1 MVSQRSNIKGERPWK
16 TWLSKRPQGLWF
28 RDGGIL
34 GLRAFW
40 RTHKHIMTILLWVL
54 LYPWFPHS
62 TRKKNFSKSLF
73 TLDLLDF
80 LQYWFWYQTFFFP
93 SCSSNQKCVYICTM
107 CTNRWGKIFFTLWS
121 TNLSLERILLFFI
134 TAAYLLSAMDRTADP
149 CHDFFQ
155 YACGSWN
162 RKHVIPEDRSS
173 ISTFEVMADQ
183 LQVVLKGVYL
193 YFS

>member
-28 RDGGIL
+28 REGGIL

-62 TRKKNFSKSLF
+62 TRKKKLFQKFIYFRSSWFSPILI
-73 TLDLLDF
+73 LIPN
-80 LQYWFWYQTFFFP
+80 FFFP

-107 CTNRWGKIFFTLWS
+107 CTNRWGKIFSHFGVQIFLFKGFYFFYYSCLPLECHGPDGGSMSWFLSVCLWFMES
-121 TNLSLERILLFFI
+121 KTC
-134 TAAYLLSAMDRTADP
+134 D
-149 CHDFFQ
+149 
-155 YACGSWN
+155 SW
-162 RKHVIPEDRSS
+162 R
-173 ISTFEVMADQ
+173 
-183 LQVVLKGVYL
+183 
-193 YFS
+193 

>member
-62 TRKKNFSKSLF
+62 TRKKKLFQKFIYFRSSWFSPILILIPNFFSLLQLEPEMCVYLHNVYKQVRKDFFHTLEYKSFLRK
-73 TLDLLDF
+73 DF
-80 LQYWFWYQTFFFP
+80 TFFYY
-93 SCSSNQKCVYICTM
+93 SCLPLECHGPDGGSMSWFLSVC
-107 CTNRWGKIFFTLWS
+107 LWFMES
-121 TNLSLERILLFFI
+121 KTC
-134 TAAYLLSAMDRTADP
+134 D
-149 CHDFFQ
+149 
-155 YACGSWN
+155 SW
-162 RKHVIPEDRSS
+162 R
-173 ISTFEVMADQ
+173 
-183 LQVVLKGVYL
+183 
-193 YFS
+193 

>member
-62 TRKKNFSKSLF
+62 TRKKKLFQKFIYFRSSWFSPILILIPNFFSL
-73 TLDLLDF
+73 
-80 LQYWFWYQTFFFP
+80 LQLEP
-93 SCSSNQKCVYICTM
+93 EMCVYLH
-107 CTNRWGKIFFTLWS
+107 NVYKQVRKGFFTLWS
-121 TNLSLERILLFFI
+121 TNLSLERILLF
-134 TAAYLLSAMDRTADP
+134 LLQLPT
-149 CHDFFQ
+149 
-155 YACGSWN
+155 SWVPWTG
-162 RKHVIPEDRSS
+162 RRIHVMISFSMLVVHGIENMWFLKIDLPFLPLRSWLINYKLS
-173 ISTFEVMADQ
+173 
-183 LQVVLKGVYL
+183 
-193 YFS
+193 